1 MQPAVKKILKQ
12 VAGDKS
18 PLDHFHVETSFQVV
32 TRSMPLLGV
41 DNAGGGA
48 RQVEAIADEA
58 LVTWDGTPLAAL
70 ARQDSDENRP
80 HQGPRL
86 PFTRSFSLEVD
97 GTDRPPPLR
106 YGVGYAFAMRSVFLG
121 GGSPPA
127 AVHRTGDGTDA
138 LPPAVKA
145 GGKLV
150 PARRRFLRHESIDA
164 PPILLPKHIAE
175 EKRVSVMGFD
185 ISDRVALRSVETP
198 SIQPKELPDRYVA
211 PKDRARPDQS
221 MRIFVAPSVALDTA
235 IRHRKL
241 DHNGLDVMRG
251 GLRDVLYDPAKDGFP
266 LAVTEQAA
274 EFNGELA
281 LVRRTIVQ
289 NATNAAA
296 KDKKN
301 GATVFVPG
309 GTNPTPSGKVGYL
322 PDPAAEN
329 MVVRLRIRGSD
340 RYLKGA
346 WITPLY
352 DKARNIVYP
361 HALPLVVSIEKLAT
375 PRQTPARACSEILL
389 GEPGA
394 IRKLALNGAIG
405 ALGVEVRHLTV
416 RLAPG
421 EDFDME
427 VVCVPDRK
435 TLAQTF
441 SLPETIALQL
451 NYAAKDA
458 CGADDLVCLCGAGSE
473 KRLADLRDIV
483 AGQKTDTEIGLG
495 GRAAPGAAA
504 LEAVAKEA
512 DRYRH
517 LELADRGTGRGPD
530 PARHRRDQCS
540 TGGAGYRPDRREA
553 AGGHEVHPDGRRL
566 QCPLH
571 SGRGRGPAERQDR
584 PRSGADRRLST
595 DGEDACYRRQA
606 A

>member
-1 MQPAVKKILKQ
+1 
-12 VAGDKS
+12 
-18 PLDHFHVETSFQVV
+18 
-32 TRSMPLLGV
+32 
-41 DNAGGGA
+41 
-48 RQVEAIADEA
+48 
-58 LVTWDGTPLAAL
+58 
-70 ARQDSDENRP
+70 
-80 HQGPRL
+80 
-86 PFTRSFSLEVD
+86 
-97 GTDRPPPLR
+97 
-106 YGVGYAFAMRSVFLG
+106 
-121 GGSPPA
+121 
-127 AVHRTGDGTDA
+127 
-138 LPPAVKA
+138 
-145 GGKLV
+145 
-150 PARRRFLRHESIDA
+150 
-164 PPILLPKHIAE
+164 
-175 EKRVSVMGFD
+175 
-185 ISDRVALRSVETP
+185 
-198 SIQPKELPDRYVA
+198 
-211 PKDRARPDQS
+211 

-235 IRHRKL
+235 ICHRKL

-251 GLRDVLYDPAKDGFP
+251 GLRNVLYDPANDGFP

-274 EFNGELA
+274 EFNGDLA

-352 DKARNIVYP
+352 DKARNIAYP

-375 PRQTPARACSEILL
+375 PRPTPARACSEILL

-394 IRKLALNGAIG
+394 IRKLAPNGAIG

-416 RLAPG
+416 RLLPG

-427 VVCVPDRK
+427 VVCLPDCK

-451 NYAAKDA
+451 DYAAKDA

-473 KRLADLRDIV
+473 KRLAHLRDVV

-504 LEAVAKEA
+504 VEAVAKELI
-512 DRYRH
+512 DTVTSNWQIE
-517 LELADRGTGRGPD
+517 ELAAVQTLRVTDAINVPLGAPDIVLTGAKRPAVTKGTPMDVVFNAPLDQGAVAALLQGKIGLD
-530 PARHRRDQCS
+530 LEQPAPS
-540 TGGAGYRPDRREA
+540 N
-553 AGGHEVHPDGRRL
+553 
-566 QCPLH
+566 
-571 SGRGRGPAERQDR
+571 
-584 PRSGADRRLST
+584 
-595 DGEDACYRRQA
+595 
-606 A
+606 